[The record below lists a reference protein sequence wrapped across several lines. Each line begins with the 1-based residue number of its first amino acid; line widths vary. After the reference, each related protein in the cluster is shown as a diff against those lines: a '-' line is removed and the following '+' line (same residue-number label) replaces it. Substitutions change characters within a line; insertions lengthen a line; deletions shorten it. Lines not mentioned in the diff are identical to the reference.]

1 MDASDPSETKHTFTG
16 LESNTVY
23 FFRVFGENT
32 ACTLLEQ
39 PKLPPCCELH
49 ECWKNAPLS
58 EDTISYDSL
67 PVATLLPAMPAAFLS
82 AATETAIRIEWPTLP
97 GTPGNLAAVVVEYQD
112 ADRPSKEASD
122 EWFRTEISGATTSA
136 WLEDLRPNNR
146 YNVKLKGLDTKAR
159 VSPYGPTSIVMT
171 RPTLVTDLRVL
182 AVEATSV
189 SLNWGIPRG
198 RAANIMAYNLSIQQH
213 VESTNLETTLQTVT
227 SYVTIPGDGSTLAYR
242 PSGLLRNSLYT
253 FSIAATN
260 AAGDGKSSNFTSYV
274 RTLLQDALASCT
286 LYPVTDI
293 TSPATAASI
302 GDTSTIQ
309 GSLFLF
315 RASSGI
321 RVQGLLLGLLP
332 ADYTLVFRQYGLSA
346 NASQDGILPNLD
358 ARLSLAEIYANK
370 AQDAILKSTLSSGL
384 CIVDTLGH

>member
-1 MDASDPSETKHTFTG
+1 M
-16 LESNTVY
+16 
-23 FFRVFGENT
+23 
-32 ACTLLEQ
+32 
-39 PKLPPCCELH
+39 
-49 ECWKNAPLS
+49 
-58 EDTISYDSL
+58 
-67 PVATLLPAMPAAFLS
+67 
-82 AATETAIRIEWPTLP
+82 
-97 GTPGNLAAVVVEYQD
+97 
-112 ADRPSKEASD
+112 
-122 EWFRTEISGATTSA
+122 
-136 WLEDLRPNNR
+136 
-146 YNVKLKGLDTKAR
+146 
-159 VSPYGPTSIVMT
+159 
-171 RPTLVTDLRVL
+171 
-182 AVEATSV
+182 
-189 SLNWGIPRG
+189 
-198 RAANIMAYNLSIQQH
+198 
-213 VESTNLETTLQTVT
+213 ESTNLETTLQTVT

-384 CIVDTLGH
+384 CIVDTLGQDPL